1 MPQFAHLHC
10 HTQFSLLDGAAAIP
24 ALFKKAKADG
34 MKALAI
40 TDHGNMFGVFQFVA
54 EAAKHEGVKPIV
66 GCEFYVVTDRH
77 RRTFTKEDRDKR
89 YHQLFLAKNPEGYKN
104 LVKLCSLGY
113 MEGLYGKYPRIDKG
127 LILQY
132 HEGLIA
138 TTCCIG
144 AMVPQAILRKGEEEA
159 RKEFEWWLDL
169 FGEDYYIE
177 IQRHQ
182 MQEQD
187 QVNEVLLR
195 WAKEYNVKTIC
206 TNDSH
211 YVDQKDWNAHDIL
224 LCVNTGEKQAT
235 PAIREF
241 VEEGTVMKGG
251 RFAFWND
258 QFYFKTQAEM
268 GQLFKDVPEAL
279 DNTIEIVDKCE
290 HLKLKKDIL
299 LPNFVVPQEFQTQ
312 DDYLRHLTYEGARQ
326 RYKDLTPEI
335 EERLNFELHTIKTMG
350 FAGYF
355 LIVSDFIKAGRDL
368 GVFIGPGR
376 GSAAGS
382 AVAYCI
388 GITNIDP
395 IKYQL
400 LFERFLN
407 PDRKSMPDIDTDFDD
422 EGRQKVIDY
431 VVDKYG
437 KQQVAQIVTYGTM
450 AAKMSIKDVARVLD
464 LPLDQANAL
473 AKLVPEKP
481 GISLNRVLSAP
492 IDGEGSLREKEGLV
506 TEDIENA
513 RRLRE
518 FLAAEDTPEGMVLKE
533 AKVLEGSV
541 RGTGI
546 HAAGIIIAPK
556 DLTEIIPVFTSKET
570 ELLITQYEGSIIE
583 DAGVIKMDFLGLK
596 TLTIIRD
603 ALRLIKQNHG
613 IDIDIDTI
621 PLDDP
626 QTYELYQR
634 GETNGTFQFESA
646 GMQKYLR
653 DLKPDKFDDL
663 IAMNALYRPGPLEY
677 IPDFI
682 ARKHGRQQVTYDL
695 PDMEEYLKDTFGICV
710 TGDTLIFDAITG
722 RRVRIDQ
729 LEHQTGEFYV
739 QGLDANMQSKQAVM
753 THWVCNGKK
762 PVFEVKLQNGAVVRM
777 TSNHKVLTERGWR
790 EIGQLQAGDH
800 IATPRQLSAA
810 RPREFDLKKLRVL
823 AYLLADGSL
832 TSCGPTA
839 DFISKD
845 DALIAEYKN
854 CLKAFERVEPRTM
867 QQVRGVTRVMARGVD
882 KTSYH
887 EPNSLVAALR
897 EWGLK
902 TTNGGC
908 WSGDKFVP
916 EFVFEATEEQIGFF
930 LASFWDCDGHIGH
943 KSCFIKTISPR
954 LARDIQT
961 LLLRIGIHS
970 TIYESRY
977 FNNRRQ
983 QTITAYQV
991 TTYQFRDFAEKIA
1004 PHLVLKKQP
1013 ARDMSGY
1020 ESRDDVSRE
1029 LLFEE
1034 IGTAWPGSQR
1044 SLHDVHGFSRQHFNT
1059 LNRSRARIATSVV
1072 QPLAEVLDLPRTRQ
1086 NLGVRWEEIVSI
1098 TPAGEELVYDISV
1111 EGIHNFVGNNV
1122 ILHNCVYQEQ
1132 IMLLS
1137 QKLAGFSKGDAD
1149 VLRKAMGKKQKAVL
1163 DKMKGQFVEGAVA
1176 KGHPAD
1182 KLEKIWTDWEAF
1194 ASYAFNKSHSTC
1206 YAFVAYQTAYLKAHY
1221 PSEYMAAVLTH
1232 SQSNI
1237 EKITFFLE
1245 ECKRMGL
1252 VVKGPDVN
1260 ESLVNF
1266 SVNKKGEIRYGMGAV
1281 KGVGEAAV
1289 ETLIAERNTKGPFRD
1304 IYDFMRRVS
1313 LRVVNKRVMESLV
1326 FAGAFDSFETPPT
1339 APGKP
1344 TLHRAA
1350 FFAPTDKYES
1360 FIENLVK
1367 YGAAYQEEK
1376 TMSANSLFGD
1386 LSETVGIAEPVVPKT
1401 DSWNLVFKLQKEK
1414 DVVGLYLSGHPLD
1427 DYRYEWENFATP
1439 LANVDNYKGRK
1450 VNVAGFVLK
1459 AEHRISQKGTG
1470 WGRFTLQD
1478 YTGSLEITMFSESY
1492 AKFKSFF
1499 EEGTSVYVE
1508 GEYKQR
1514 FNSDEMEFRVQ
1525 NVRLLETIGA
1535 EKTTSI
1541 TLRIPLETLSAD
1553 LIDRIDKLCAAH
1565 KGKHTLRM
1573 ELIDFTNK
1581 EKMAFVSQARKVNV
1595 DNDFIAAMTVMGVEC
1610 GVN

>member
-10 HTQFSLLDGAAAIP
+10 HTQYSLLDGAAAIP
-24 ALFKKAKADG
+24 ALFKKAAANG

-66 GCEFYVVTDRH
+66 GCEFYVVQDRH

-89 YHQLFLAKNPEGYKN
+89 YHQLFLAKNAEGYKN

-113 MEGLYGKYPRIDKG
+113 IEGLYGKFPRIDKE

-159 RKEFEWWLDL
+159 RKEFEWWYNI

-195 WAKEYNVKTIC
+195 WAKEYNIKVIC

-224 LCVNTGEKQAT
+224 LCINTGEKQAT

-268 GQLFKDVPEAL
+268 GALFKDVPESL
-279 DNTIEIVDKCE
+279 DNTLEIVDKCE

-299 LPNFVVPQEFQTQ
+299 LPNFVIPEGYQTQ
-312 DDYLRHLTYEGARQ
+312 DDYLRHLTFEGARQ
-326 RYKDLTPEI
+326 RYKDITPEI
-335 EERLNFELHTIKTMG
+335 EERLNFELHTVKTMG

-368 GVFIGPGR
+368 GVFVGPGR

-431 VVDKYG
+431 VVEKYG

-464 LPLDQANAL
+464 LPLDQSNAL

-481 GISLNRVLSAP
+481 GISLKRVLTAP
-492 IDGEGSLREKEGLV
+492 LTGEGSLADKENLV
-506 TEDIENA
+506 TEDLENCKK
-513 RRLRE
+513 LRE
-518 FLAAEDTPEGMVLKE
+518 YLDAEGTPESTVLKE
-533 AKVLEGSV
+533 AMVLEGSV

-556 DLTEIIPVFTSKET
+556 DLTEIIPVATAKDSD
-570 ELLITQYEGSIIE
+570 LLVTQYEGSIIE
-583 DAGVIKMDFLGLK
+583 EAGVIKMDFLGLK

-603 ALRLIKQNHG
+603 ALILIEQNHG
-613 IDIDIDTI
+613 VRIDIDAI
-621 PLDDP
+621 PLDDR

-710 TGDTLIFDAITG
+710 
-722 RRVRIDQ
+722 
-729 LEHQTGEFYV
+729 
-739 QGLDANMQSKQAVM
+739 
-753 THWVCNGKK
+753 
-762 PVFEVKLQNGAVVRM
+762 
-777 TSNHKVLTERGWR
+777 
-790 EIGQLQAGDH
+790 
-800 IATPRQLSAA
+800 
-810 RPREFDLKKLRVL
+810 
-823 AYLLADGSL
+823 
-832 TSCGPTA
+832 
-839 DFISKD
+839 
-845 DALIAEYKN
+845 
-854 CLKAFERVEPRTM
+854 
-867 QQVRGVTRVMARGVD
+867 
-882 KTSYH
+882 
-887 EPNSLVAALR
+887 
-897 EWGLK
+897 
-902 TTNGGC
+902 
-908 WSGDKFVP
+908 
-916 EFVFEATEEQIGFF
+916 
-930 LASFWDCDGHIGH
+930 
-943 KSCFIKTISPR
+943 
-954 LARDIQT
+954 
-961 LLLRIGIHS
+961 
-970 TIYESRY
+970 
-977 FNNRRQ
+977 
-983 QTITAYQV
+983 
-991 TTYQFRDFAEKIA
+991 
-1004 PHLVLKKQP
+1004 
-1013 ARDMSGY
+1013 
-1020 ESRDDVSRE
+1020 
-1029 LLFEE
+1029 
-1034 IGTAWPGSQR
+1034 
-1044 SLHDVHGFSRQHFNT
+1044 
-1059 LNRSRARIATSVV
+1059 
-1072 QPLAEVLDLPRTRQ
+1072 
-1086 NLGVRWEEIVSI
+1086 
-1098 TPAGEELVYDISV
+1098 
-1111 EGIHNFVGNNV
+1111 
-1122 ILHNCVYQEQ
+1122 YQEQ

-1163 DKMKGQFVEGAVA
+1163 DKMKSQFIEGAVA

-1252 VVKGPDVN
+1252 TVKGPDIN
-1260 ESLVNF
+1260 ESSVNF

-1289 ETLIAERNTKGPFRD
+1289 ESIIEERQQNGPFRNIFD
-1304 IYDFMRRVS
+1304 LMRRMN
-1313 LRVVNKRVMESLV
+1313 LRTMNKKVMESLA
-1326 FAGAFDSFETPPT
+1326 FAGAFDSFDTP
-1339 APGKP
+1339 AQAGKP
-1344 TLHRAA
+1344 GLHRAT
-1350 FFAPTDKYES
+1350 FFQPTDKYES
-1360 FIENLVK
+1360 FIEHLLK
-1367 YGAAYQEEK
+1367 YGAAHQEDK
-1376 TMSANSLFGD
+1376 VMSANSLFGD
-1386 LSETVGIAEPVVPKT
+1386 LTDSVSIPEPVIPKA
-1401 DSWNLVFKLQKEK
+1401 DPWNLILKLQKEK
-1414 DVVGLYLSGHPLD
+1414 DVVGIYLSGHPLD
-1427 DYRYEWENFATP
+1427 DFRYEWENFATP
-1439 LANVDNYKGRK
+1439 LDKIESFQNRK

-1470 WGRFTLQD
+1470 WGRFTIQD
-1478 YTGSLEITMFSESY
+1478 YTGSLEITMFSENY
-1492 AKFKSFF
+1492 QKFKNFF
-1499 EEGTSVYVE
+1499 EEGTCVYVS

-1514 FNSDEMEFRVQ
+1514 FNSDEMEFRVSE
-1525 NVRLLETIGA
+1525 VRLLETVGA
-1535 EKTTSI
+1535 EKTSSI
-1541 TLRIPLETLSAD
+1541 TLRIPVETLTNE
-1553 LIDRIDKLCAAH
+1553 LIDKIEALCKAR
-1565 KGKHTLRM
+1565 KGKHDLKM
-1573 ELIDFTNK
+1573 ELIDYTNK
-1581 EKMAFVSQARKVNV
+1581 EKLAFTSLARKVNV
-1595 DNDFIAAMTVMGVEC
+1595 DNDFIAAMTGLGVEC

>member
-1 MPQFAHLHC
+1 MPDFSHLHC
-10 HTQFSLLDGAAAIP
+10 HTQFSLLDGAASIP
-24 ALFKKAKADG
+24 ALFKKAAADG
-34 MKALAI
+34 MKGLAI

-54 EAAKHEGVKPIV
+54 EAAKHPGVKPIV
-66 GCEFYVVTDRH
+66 GCEFYVVQDRH
-77 RRTFTKEDRDKR
+77 RRTFTKEDKDKR
-89 YHQLFLAKNPEGYKN
+89 YHQLFLAKNAEGYKN

-113 MEGLYGKYPRIDKG
+113 MEGLYGKYPRIDKE

-169 FGEDYYIE
+169 FGEDYYVE

-182 MQEQD
+182 MKEQD

-195 WAKEYNVKTIC
+195 WAKEYNVKVIC

-211 YVDQKDWNAHDIL
+211 YVDQKDANAHDIL
-224 LCVNTGEKQAT
+224 LCINTGEKQAT

-241 VEEGTVMKGG
+241 VEEGTVMKNG

-268 GQLFKDVPEAL
+268 GQLFKDVPQAL

-290 HLKLKKDIL
+290 HLKLKQDIL
-299 LPNFVVPQEFQTQ
+299 LPNFVIPQEFQTQ
-312 DDYLRHLTYEGARQ
+312 DDYLRHLTFEGARE
-326 RYKDLTPEI
+326 RYKDITPEI
-335 EERLNFELHTIKTMG
+335 EERLNFELHTVKTMG

-368 GVFIGPGR
+368 GVFVGPGR

-464 LPLDQANAL
+464 LPLDQSNAL

-481 GISLNRVLSAP
+481 GISLKRVLTAP
-492 IDGEGSLREKEGLV
+492 ITGEGSLSEKEALGA
-506 TEDIENA
+506 EDLDGC

-518 FLAAEDTPEGMVLKE
+518 YLDNDGTPESTVLKE
-533 AKVLEGSV
+533 ALVLEGSV

-556 DLTEIIPVFTSKET
+556 DLTEIIPVATAKDSD
-570 ELLITQYEGSIIE
+570 LLVTQYEGSVIE

-603 ALRLIKQNHG
+603 ALKMIRENHG
-613 IDIDIDTI
+613 INIDIDSI
-621 PLDDP
+621 PLDDRK
-626 QTYELYQR
+626 TYELYQR

-653 DLKPDKFDDL
+653 ELKPDKFDDL

-682 ARKHGRQQVTYDL
+682 ARKHGRQAVVYDL
-695 PDMEEYLKDTFGICV
+695 PEMEEYLKDTFGICV
-710 TGDTLIFDAITG
+710 TGDTLVHDAISG

-729 LEHQTGEFYV
+729 MENAPGEFYV
-739 QGLDANMQSKQAVM
+739 QGVDKNLYPQKGLV
-753 THWVCNGKK
+753 TYWVCNGKK
-762 PVFEVKLQNGAVVRM
+762 PVFEVVLRNGSRVKM
-777 TSNHKVLTERGWR
+777 TANHKVLTENGWK
-790 EIGQLQAGDH
+790 EIATLRTGNF
-800 IATPRQLSAA
+800 IATPRKLEVETPQS
-810 RPREFDLKKLRVL
+810 FDRNKLRVL

-832 TSCGPTA
+832 TSVGATA
-839 DFISKD
+839 DFVSNNALLI
-845 DALIAEYKN
+845 DAYKQSVST
-854 CLKAFERVEPRTM
+854 FENLSIKELA
-867 QQVRGVTRVMARGVD
+867 QVRGVKRVWVSGTE
-882 KTSYH
+882 KTYYH
-887 EPNSLVAALR
+887 EPNSLVQTLR
-897 EWGLK
+897 NWGLK
-902 TTNGGC
+902 TNNGGC
-908 WSGDKFVP
+908 NSISKFIP
-916 EFVFEATEEQIGFF
+916 EFVYSLNESDIAFF
-930 LASFWDCDGHIGH
+930 LAAYWDCDGYTGSHFAH
-943 KSCFIKTISPR
+943 IKTISPA
-954 LARDIQT
+954 LATGIQT
-961 LLLRIGIHS
+961 LLLRLGIHAS
-970 TIYESRY
+970 IYETAY
-977 FNNRRQ
+977 FSEKRQ
-983 QTITAYQV
+983 QPTTAYQV
-991 TTYQFRDFAEKIA
+991 TVYNLKAFSEKIA
-1004 PHLVLKKQP
+1004 PLTLLKKVP
-1013 ARDMSGY
+1013 SKARFG
-1020 ESRDDVSRE
+1020 EEFRDNVDRHLFFQE
-1029 LLFEE
+1029 LNH
-1034 IGTAWPGSQR
+1034 AWTGSQR
-1044 SLHDVHGFSRQHFNT
+1044 ALMKTYGFSRQHFNAV
-1059 LNRSRARIATSVV
+1059 NKDRMRIAAHVV
-1072 QPLAEVLDLPRTRQ
+1072 QPLTESLALQETQKNTR
-1086 NLGVRWEEIVSI
+1086 VRWEEIVDI
-1098 TPAGEELVYDISV
+1098 RAAGEELVYDITV

-1122 ILHNCVYQEQ
+1122 LLHNCVYQEQ

-1137 QKLAGFSKGDAD
+1137 QKLASFSKGDAD

-1163 DKMKGQFVEGAVA
+1163 DKMKGQFIEGAVA
-1176 KGHPAD
+1176 KGHPAE

-1232 SQSNI
+1232 SQNNI

-1252 VVKGPDVN
+1252 DVKGPDVN
-1260 ESLVNF
+1260 ESQINF
-1266 SVNKKGEIRYGMGAV
+1266 SVNKKGVIRYGMGAV

-1289 ETLIAERNTKGPFRD
+1289 ESLIEERQKNGPFQTM
-1304 IYDFMRRVS
+1304 YELMRRLN
-1313 LRVVNKRVMESLV
+1313 LRTVNKKVMESLA
-1326 FAGAFDSFETPPT
+1326 FAGAFDELVPN
-1339 APGKP
+1339 
-1344 TLHRAA
+1344 RAA
-1350 FFAPTDKYES
+1350 FFAPTEKYET
-1360 FIENLVK
+1360 FIEALLR
-1367 YGAAYQEEK
+1367 YGSAHQGDK
-1376 TMSANSLFGD
+1376 VMSSNSLFGD
-1386 LSETVGIAEPVVPKT
+1386 MSDTVSISEPAVPKVEPWGLLTKLHREKEVVGI
-1401 DSWNLVFKLQKEK
+1401 
-1414 DVVGLYLSGHPLD
+1414 YLSGHPLD
-1427 DYRYEWENFATP
+1427 DFKYEWENFATP
-1439 LANVDNYKGRK
+1439 MEKIDNFRGRK
-1450 VNVAGFVLK
+1450 VNVAGFVSK

-1470 WGRFTLQD
+1470 WGRFTIQD
-1478 YTGSLEITMFSESY
+1478 YTGSVEITMFSDRY
-1492 AKFKSFF
+1492 QRFRAFF
-1499 EEGTSVYVE
+1499 DEGASLYVE

-1514 FNSDEMEFRVQ
+1514 YNSDEMEFQV
-1525 NVRLLETIGA
+1525 NEVRLLESVGA
-1535 EKTTSI
+1535 EKTKSV
-1541 TLRIPLETLSAD
+1541 TLRIPIERLDKSMLEQLDA
-1553 LIDRIDKLCAAH
+1553 LCKTH
-1565 KGKHTLRM
+1565 KGKHELRV
-1573 ELIDFTNK
+1573 ELIDFQNK
-1581 EKMAFVSQARKVNV
+1581 EKMLFNATSRKVHV
-1595 DNDFIAAMTVMGVEC
+1595 DNDFLAAMERLGVEY